1 MAAAKNS
8 VVCATYLKTTAD
20 RIKKEALFN
29 KKKSKTLTDFKSRRS
44 SEKLGDMRDD
54 SRIEN
59 NLPGEPIS
67 PEEKLKTSRIKKL
80 ENNSRAKTQSK
91 GTKILMTSNR
101 NLNRID
107 TFYYENPKNKS
118 RTLYSESMN
127 DKDESD
133 EGEEIK
139 KTIVYQSPLIFIKR
153 GRRDKSYFLSN
164 TVQIQCDM
172 SDNEPESEPGETESD
187 TEYESSN
194 DYYEMEKARKKLI
207 AEAEAAALLEAN
219 KEKRNPNIIYLTEND
234 ALIRLI
240 FQKRTDAKK
249 NSQMTLFE
257 KQRLLL
263 KSLYDIRRSRLNNMD
278 VSFFFNSCL

>member
-1 MAAAKNS
+1 MAVAKNS
-8 VVCATYLKTTAD
+8 VVCATYLKTTSD

-44 SEKLGDMRDD
+44 TEKLGDMKDD
-54 SRIEN
+54 SRIET
-59 NLPGEPIS
+59 NLLGEIIS
-67 PEEKLKTSRIKKL
+67 PEDKLKTSRIKKL

-118 RTLYSESMN
+118 KTLYSESVN
-127 DKDESD
+127 DKEESD
-133 EGEEIK
+133 DGEEIK
-139 KTIVYQSPLIFIKR
+139 KSIVYHSPLIFIKR

-172 SDNEPESEPGETESD
+172 SDMEPESEPGETGTESD
-187 TEYESSN
+187 YESST
-194 DYYEMEKARKKLI
+194 DYYELEKARQKLI
-207 AEAEAAALLEAN
+207 AEAEAAALEAN
-219 KEKRNPNIIYLTEND
+219 KEKPNPSIIYLTEND

-240 FQKRTDAKK
+240 FQKKLDAKK
-249 NSQMTLFE
+249 SSQLTLFE

-278 VSFFFNSCL
+278 VYSFLLPEL